1 MSSTRKAIAAGLG
14 GAAALTAGWIA
25 AQRADQAA
33 VEADPRAR
41 ELFAPF
47 GGERSVVRAAD
58 GTALWVR
65 SFGPVDAPAL
75 IFVHGWTCAAE
86 FWKLQLAA
94 LQGER
99 RLIAFDLRGHGQSER
114 PRDRNYTIET
124 FAQDLDSV
132 MEACVPEGQRAM
144 LIGHSLGAMTIVAW
158 AGANPEK
165 VDSRVA
171 SAVLLNTGV
180 GDLISESL
188 VVAGLPKRF
197 AGFERLAGEA
207 VLRARAPIPTFTGP
221 IASRVI
227 RYAVMSPDSSPAQVA
242 FCEQLVLSCPADVRS
257 AVGGT
262 LSELDLREALAD
274 LRAPTLV
281 IAGELDRLTPPIHA
295 HQMAEHLP
303 DVLDVIEI
311 PRSGHM
317 SPVEFP
323 ERVNHLLAELAGAP
337 LAAAVS

>member
-1 MSSTRKAIAAGLG
+1 MSSTRKALAAGIG

-25 AQRADQAA
+25 TQRADERA
-33 VEADPRAR
+33 VAADPRAH

-47 GGERSVVRAAD
+47 GGERSVVRADD

-65 SFGPVDAPAL
+65 SFGPVDAPVL

-86 FWKLQLAA
+86 FWKLQIEA
-94 LQGER
+94 LKGER

-114 PRDRNYTIET
+114 PRDRNYSIET
-124 FAQDLDSV
+124 FARDLDSV
-132 MEACVPEGQRAM
+132 IEACVPEGQRAM

-158 AGANPEK
+158 AGAHPEK
-165 VDSRVA
+165 VDGRVA

-188 VVAGLPKRF
+188 VVEGVPGGMAGI
-197 AGFERLAGEA
+197 ERLAGEA

-227 RYAVMSPDSSPAQVA
+227 RYAVMGPDSSPAQVA
-242 FCEQLVLSCPADVRS
+242 FTEQLVLSCPADVRS

-262 LSELDLREALAD
+262 LSKLDLRGALAD
-274 LRAPTLV
+274 LQAPTLV
-281 IAGELDRLTPPIHA
+281 IAGELDRLTPPVHA
-295 HQMAEHLP
+295 HEMAEQLP

-317 SPVEFP
+317 SPIEYP
-323 ERVNHLLAELAGAP
+323 EQVNVLLSELAGAP
-337 LAAAVS
+337 IAVAAG